1 MGVVLLSVGAID
13 LVQYRRAGQRDRNVR
28 LEATRGGA
36 GVARDRGDAMPT
48 AVAPVDSAQ
57 VDVIAGT
64 DDPDGSRL
72 ARGPVAADR
81 GNLDLL
87 DCA

>member
-1 MGVVLLSVGAID
+1 VGTID
-13 LVQYRRAGQRDRNVR
+13 LVQRRRAGRRDRNVL
-28 LEATRGGA
+28 LEAARRDA
-36 GVARDRGDAMPT
+36 GMAGDLRDAMPT
-48 AVAPVDSAQ
+48 AAAPVSSAH
-57 VDVIAGT
+57 VDVIAST
-64 DDPDGSRL
+64 DDPDSSRL

>member
-1 MGVVLLSVGAID
+1 
-13 LVQYRRAGQRDRNVR
+13 
-28 LEATRGGA
+28 
-36 GVARDRGDAMPT
+36 VARDRGDAMPT
-48 AVAPVDSAQ
+48 AVAPVDSAH
-57 VDVIAGT
+57 VDVNAGT
-64 DDPDGSRL
+64 DDPDRSRL